1 MRRKSNLTDK
11 REVAER
17 LRKVREG
24 AGYTQERF
32 AEVLDISLS
41 AYKKIESA
49 DNQITLDGLRK
60 INKKFNVSADYL
72 LFGDTQ
78 NPNEAWKMI
87 LNCTDHDKML
97 LLLRLFSYFS
107 EAKGEVYPDKKTL
120 KQSDRRVAE
129 FLELLRKDIPELN
142 N

>member
-17 LRKVREG
+17 LRKIREG

-41 AYKKIESA
+41 AYKKIEGA
-49 DNQITLDGLRK
+49 DNQITLDGLRR

-72 LFGDTQ
+72 LFGETQ
-78 NPNEAWKMI
+78 NLNEAWKLI
-87 LNCTDHDKML
+87 LNCTDHDKL
-97 LLLRLFSYFS
+97 ILFLKLFIYFS
-107 EAKGEVYPDKKTL
+107 DVKGGIFPDKKTL
-120 KQSDRRVAE
+120 KKSDCRVE
-129 FLELLRKDIPELN
+129 ELMELLRKEMPELN